1 MRLQPRLKKAS
12 LRTTASALP
21 TAAGSNPADIG
32 DADLVAWMKRGETAA
47 LDAVLR
53 RYWSQ
58 LVVYLIRLTG
68 SREAA
73 EDIAQRTFFQLWERR
88 TQWQPDGSL
97 RGLIFRIA
105 RNFAISE
112 RRRFLAEARSVAAL
126 SDIGARSSTTPL
138 ELLEDQQL
146 RLELGRAIQALPER
160 RRETFILRCLHDLS
174 YKEIAQVMD
183 TSPQTVANQLSA
195 ALATLR
201 RALGHLLDE

>member
-1 MRLQPRLKKAS
+1 MRLQPRVKKTS
-12 LRTTASALP
+12 LRTTASTLF
-21 TAAGSNPADIG
+21 TGAGSNPAEARDV
-32 DADLVAWMKRGETAA
+32 DLVEWMKRGDSAA

-73 EDIAQRTFFQLWERR
+73 EDIAQRTFFQLWDRR
-88 TQWQPDGSL
+88 AQWEPDGSL
-97 RGLIFRIA
+97 RGLVYRIA

-112 RRRFLAEARSVAAL
+112 RRRFLAESRSVAAL
-126 SDIGARSSTTPL
+126 SELGVRSSTPL
-138 ELLEDQQL
+138 ELLENQQL
-146 RLELGRAIQALPER
+146 RLELGRAIQALPDR

-201 RALGHLLDE
+201 RVLGHLLEE